1 MSLSGAPVTADRRIA
16 APVFSGMRG
25 SKNAIEGMGTGVFTL
40 ASLSR
45 PDEDQKRVPAR
56 AEPRHAEMW
65 GSPLT
70 EFYPTN
76 GATESGGTFLTVE
89 GGP

>member
-1 MSLSGAPVTADRRIA
+1 MSLNGAPVTADRRIA

-45 PDEDQKRVPAR
+45 PDGNPKRVPTR
-56 AEPRHAEMW
+56 VEPRHADM
-65 GSPLT
+65 
-70 EFYPTN
+70 
-76 GATESGGTFLTVE
+76 
-89 GGP
+89 